1 MTGTVISWQMVG
13 AMSKTD
19 VILKLLFHRSLTFAV
34 SIGGKKREFVK
45 GNALKTGT
53 SKLMIAD

>member
-19 VILKLLFHRSLTFAV
+19 VILKLLFHRALTVAV
-34 SIGGKKREFVK
+34 SIGGKKRICERK
-45 GNALKTGT
+45 HIKTGT
-53 SKLMIAD
+53 SKMMVAD